1 MEHAR
6 TRPNTAG
13 GLRPWPWLFAILLAL
28 AGCPTADDDDSGGDD
43 DTSADDDTG
52 DDDTGDDDTG
62 SDFSLA
68 SMLFDEAAPIP
79 VEFTCDNPK
88 HDQGISPQLYWENA
102 PENTAYFALTL
113 FDPDANDT
121 PHWGLFDIP
130 ADTESLIVGV
140 SPTGTLPGGS
150 WEAIVYTGEAE
161 YAGPC
166 PPQPHDPHT
175 YVFTIHALDASMPD
189 YFTTPNLED
198 MENDIQDRLLTSAIL
213 TGTYDRE

>member
-102 PENTAYFALTL
+102 PENT
-113 FDPDANDT
+113 
-121 PHWGLFDIP
+121 
-130 ADTESLIVGV
+130 ESLIVGV